1 MEPVLQKAVAA
12 LQNGGVVVYPTDTV
26 YGFGA
31 DATQQRAIQK
41 IALLKGR
48 DVAAKPFLVMVQNME
63 MLAEYAV
70 VTPVAQRLADAFLPG
85 PLTLIL
91 EQKGTA
97 LDYIS
102 AQGGQGVGFRIPNN
116 EICMQLVRGVG
127 KPIVS
132 TSVNESGMPP
142 IVSMTEIQRRFP
154 RVDAYVDAGE
164 LPASVPSTIVDARG
178 DTARIV
184 RDGALAVDAS
194 MFL

>member
-1 MEPVLQKAVAA
+1 MDPVLQKAVTA

-41 IALLKGR
+41 IAFLKGR
-48 DVAAKPFLVMVQNME
+48 DAAAKPFLVMVQNME

-70 VTPVAQRLADAFLPG
+70 VTPIAQRLADAFLPG

-102 AQGGQGVGFRIPNN
+102 AQGGQGIGFRIPKN
-116 EICMQLVRGVG
+116 EICMALVEGAG

-132 TSVNESGMPP
+132 TSVNKSGMPH
-142 IVSMTEIQRRFP
+142 IASMSEIQKRFP
-154 RVDAYVDAGE
+154 EVDVYVDAGE
-164 LPASVPSTIVDARG
+164 LPTSAPSTIVDARG

-184 RDGALAVDAS
+184 RDGALTIDVS
-194 MFL
+194 MLL